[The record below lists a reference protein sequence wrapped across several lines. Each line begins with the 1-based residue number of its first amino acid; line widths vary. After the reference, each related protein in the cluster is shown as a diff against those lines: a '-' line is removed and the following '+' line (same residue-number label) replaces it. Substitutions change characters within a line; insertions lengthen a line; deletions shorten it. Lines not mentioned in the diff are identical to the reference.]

1 MKLFLLLF
9 LATILLAKDNFVYDP
24 KDVKVDPRVYNNTI
38 NLQAKVKKLEKHL
51 KHHRHESKQGQT
63 LTMIQKN
70 RAEIKRLQQVLANN
84 SDYKVATL
92 DPIMQSDSFSMQSNY
107 ATKKELNR
115 FLLEIDD
122 LHESILKLKAKLKHN
137 NQPMLTPKM
146 GKLDDMIQKYLSF
159 ILIASFVLIIILF
172 IMLIS
177 LSNKVISLKRKLY
190 QPNKRKSE
198 EIK

>member
-84 SDYKVATL
+84 SDYKVAAL